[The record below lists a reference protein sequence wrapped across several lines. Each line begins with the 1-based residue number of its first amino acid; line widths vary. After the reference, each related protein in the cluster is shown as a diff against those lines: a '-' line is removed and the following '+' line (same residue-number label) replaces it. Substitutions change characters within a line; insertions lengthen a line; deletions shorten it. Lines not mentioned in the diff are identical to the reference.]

1 MGVSPWSALDGEDL
15 GVTPHT
21 AKLVSRATLVAVVA
35 MLALS
40 FALMFVAG
48 DRAGSDHVVVVGD
61 PNARGMAEVER
72 QLLRDIQPGDRF
84 GEIATGDVVFNLIAA
99 AIAVAWAVTGALIV
113 SRQPR
118 NSAGWI
124 FCIGAVSIT
133 LNLSSLVY
141 TVYSV
146 RIASNPLPGQDF
158 VALIGEYSFALVA
171 LIPLLILLFPD
182 GRPPSPRWRWATRTL
197 LVGFGLAVV
206 AYALTPGPLNNLV
219 ENGIL
224 YANPFGLSSFAEGRP
239 ANALVGIGVFMMLGA
254 SLATVVAVWQRFRRA
269 RGEERQQMRWLVATA
284 TLAGI
289 GIGAILLMPLVG
301 LAFGSNEESFPEWL
315 WAVLFLPTALAIFV
329 GIPAAYLVAIFKHGL
344 WDLDVVIKKALV
356 ALVLTFLIAGVGL
369 VAIGVLGR
377 SALWEGDRTGAV
389 VGILAGLAIWPL
401 VGLSRRI
408 AKRVVFGRRAA
419 PYQVLTEFSGRVG
432 GTYATEDVLP
442 RMAQILG
449 QGTGAENARV
459 WLHVGGT
466 LRPEA
471 AWPASAVA
479 RESVPLSGDELPT
492 IDGES
497 AFQVRDRGELLGA
510 LSVVLPASDP
520 MNPSKERLIRDLA
533 SQAGLVLRNVR
544 LIEELRASRQRLVAA
559 QDQERRRLERNIH
572 DGAQQQLVALQVK
585 QRLVEGMIERDP
597 PKALELMSQLQAD
610 TTDALDTL
618 RDLARGIYPPL
629 LADQGLGAALESQAR
644 KSAVPISV
652 EADGVARY
660 PQEVEA
666 AVYFCTLEALNNL
679 AKYADASRAAVSLTQ
694 SDGTLT
700 FAVSDDGV
708 GFDSSRDSNGTGLQ
722 GMADRLDAIGGA
734 LEIRSAPGEGTTIL
748 GRVPVG

>member
-1 MGVSPWSALDGEDL
+1 VDL

-21 AKLVSRATLVAVVA
+21 AKLLSRAILVAVVA

-48 DRAGSDHVVVVGD
+48 DRAGTDHVVVVGD
-61 PNARGMAEVER
+61 PNAPGMAEVQA
-72 QLLRDIQPGDRF
+72 QLLRDAQPGDRF
-84 GEIATGDVVFNLIAA
+84 GEISTGDVVFSLIAA
-99 AIAVAWAVTGALIV
+99 TIAVAWAITGALIV

-133 LNLSSLVY
+133 LNVSALVY
-141 TVYSV
+141 VVYSV
-146 RIASNPLPGQDF
+146 RIASKPLPGQDF

-171 LIPLLILLFPD
+171 LIPLLVLLFPD
-182 GRPPSPRWRWATRTL
+182 GRPPSPRWRWATWTL
-197 LVGFGLAVV
+197 LIGFGLSVV
-206 AYALTPGPLNNLV
+206 AFALTPGPLNNLV
-219 ENGIL
+219 EDGIL
-224 YANPFGLSSFAEGRP
+224 YANPFGLSLFAEGRP

-254 SLATVVAVWQRFRRA
+254 SLATVVAAWQRFRRA

-289 GIGAILLMPLVG
+289 GIGAILLLFPVSLLLG
-301 LAFGSNEESFPEWL
+301 TSDEGPEWL

-356 ALVLTFLIAGVGL
+356 ALVLTLLIAGVGV

-389 VGILAGLAIWPL
+389 IGILAGLAIWPL
-401 VGLSRRI
+401 VGFSRRI
-408 AKRVVFGRRAA
+408 AKRVVFGKRAA

-449 QGTGAENARV
+449 QGAGAEHARV

-471 AWPASAVA
+471 AWPANAAA
-479 RESVPLSGDELPT
+479 REPVPLAGDELPT

-497 AFQVRDRGELLGA
+497 AFEVRDRGELLGA
-510 LSVVLPASDP
+510 LSVVMPANDP
-520 MNPSKERLIRDLA
+520 MNPSKDRLVRDLA

-559 QDQERRRLERNIH
+559 QDEERRKLERDLH
-572 DGAQQQLVALQVK
+572 DGAQQQLVALAVQLK
-585 QRLVEGMIERDP
+585 LARTMIERDP
-597 PKALELMSQLQAD
+597 AKADDMLETLQASAADALED
-610 TTDALDTL
+610 L
-618 RDLARGIYPPL
+618 RDLARGIFPPL
-629 LADQGLGAALESQAR
+629 LADQGLAAAIDAQAR
-644 KSAVPISV
+644 KSSVPTTVRS
-652 EADGVARY
+652 DGLGRY
-660 PQEVEA
+660 PREVEA
-666 AVYFCTLEALNNL
+666 AVYFSCLEALNNV
-679 AKYADASRAAVSLTQ
+679 AKYAQASNVGVRLEQ
-694 SDGTLT
+694 GNGTLT
-700 FAVSDDGV
+700 FEVHDDGV
-708 GFDSSRDSNGTGLQ
+708 GFDPATKSRGTGLQ
-722 GMADRLDAIGGA
+722 GMADRIDAVGGR
-734 LEIRSAPGEGTTIL
+734 LEISAAAGKGTTIR
-748 GRVPVG
+748 GRIPTERGVA